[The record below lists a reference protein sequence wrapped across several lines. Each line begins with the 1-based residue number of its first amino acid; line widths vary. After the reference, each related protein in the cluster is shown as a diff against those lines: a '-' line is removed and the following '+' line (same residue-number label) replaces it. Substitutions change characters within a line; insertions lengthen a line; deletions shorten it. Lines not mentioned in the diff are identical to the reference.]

1 MNRGEG
7 TAGKLITEQELY
19 NRLNSMTDRLD
30 KVTASLQQGEGTMG
44 LLLHDKQMYEKMNK
58 HAWTRCGSLVAAI
71 KADPK
76 KYLNVRVSIF

>member
-7 TAGKLITEQELY
+7 TVGKLFTEKELY
-19 NRLNSMTDRLD
+19 DRLNSMTDRFD
-30 KVTASLQQGEGTMG
+30 KVVASLQQREGTMG
-44 LLLHDKQMYEKMNK
+44 LLLNDKQMYEKFNGTLDE
-58 HAWTRCGSLVAAI
+58 ARGLVAAI